1 MWPFCVKVAVECFFH
16 QDSLISEGSFINFAS
31 WALRYL
37 LSGERGWRWGRV
49 GVYRLEAA
57 VVQCRQVQAPPSMAM
72 FDYWLVFM
80 VVIYKHC
87 GIIFSVPSHF
97 VFLTQCRR
105 AVSESVNDSFHY
117 DIQHWNCFLLRL
129 EKVISDFSWGPLWS
143 IIDKSENDERSYYV
157 TVRKEWSWFRYL
169 YW

>member
-1 MWPFCVKVAVECFFH
+1 MSKYTPKHHQRMLMHYGRRKFGFSACDLFVSKWIGGWMFFR

-31 WALRYL
+31 WAVRYL

-57 VVQCRQVQAPPSMAM
+57 VVQRRQVQVRVPSSM

-117 DIQHWNCFLLRL
+117 DIQHWNCFL
-129 EKVISDFSWGPLWS
+129 
-143 IIDKSENDERSYYV
+143 
-157 TVRKEWSWFRYL
+157 
-169 YW
+169 